1 MWRAR
6 GGRGP
11 SYHYISINMGPAQQK
26 IEQSVDKGVSHQEK
40 DPLVKDDE
48 AAIEGVRAEYGSA
61 RKNWLVLKE
70 NVKDHSVVSYE
81 LIMTVYIV
89 MAFPI
94 CKSHSKR
101 VVAPYESL
109 SFYTVYPPR
118 RKR

>member
-1 MWRAR
+1 
-6 GGRGP
+6 
-11 SYHYISINMGPAQQK
+11 MGPAQQK
-26 IEQSVDKGVSHQEK
+26 IEQAVDKGVSHQEK

-48 AAIEGVRAEYGSA
+48 AAIEGARAQYGSA

-70 NVKDHSVVSYE
+70 NVEDHSVVSCRHE
-81 LIMTVYIV
+81 LIMTVFVV